1 MRAKLIWA
9 SVDSTDDNIKEYGL
23 KIVIML
29 LVAVMGLSS
38 CTTLNKN
45 KLDTNKSV
53 KKDDA
58 KSPSLT
64 APKVNKV
71 WVPEKIEGD
80 KYIEGHYVWI
90 LEKTTSWSQ

>member
-1 MRAKLIWA
+1 M
-9 SVDSTDDNIKEYGL
+9 
-23 KIVIML
+23 KIAIML
-29 LVAVMGLSS
+29 MVAVMGLSS

-53 KKDDA
+53 NKDDS

-64 APKVNKV
+64 APKVSKV

-80 KYIEGHYVWI
+80 KFIEGHYMWI

>member
-1 MRAKLIWA
+1 M
-9 SVDSTDDNIKEYGL
+9 

-29 LVAVMGLSS
+29 VITVLGLSS
-38 CTTLNKN
+38 CTTLNKS
-45 KLDTNKSV
+45 KSDTNKSV
-53 KKDDA
+53 NKDDN

-64 APKVNKV
+64 APKVSKV

-80 KYIEGHYVWI
+80 KYIEGHYMWI

>member
-1 MRAKLIWA
+1 M
-9 SVDSTDDNIKEYGL
+9 

-29 LVAVMGLSS
+29 LLAVIALSS

-53 KKDDA
+53 NKDDA

-64 APKVNKV
+64 APKVSKV

-80 KYIEGHYVWI
+80 KYIEGHYMWI